1 MRSLLIVF
9 AVLFA
14 SSSALAQH
22 PHQMPVDSRPVTL
35 MSGLGRLHHPVSTK
49 NPEAQKF
56 FEQGLLLLYAFN
68 HAESIR
74 SFQRAAELDPDLAM
88 AQWGIAL
95 ALGPNIN
102 ADVDPAREKA
112 AFEAVQKALAM
123 KAPLPERAYIEAL
136 AKRYSGELNAD
147 LRKLSIDYHVAMR
160 QLIKSYPDDLDA
172 ATLYAESGMDLRPWK
187 LWSKDGSPAEGTEE
201 LISVLESVL
210 RRSPDHV
217 GANHYYI
224 HVVEASRHPEWA
236 IPSAD
241 RLTRTVKTAGHL
253 VHMPSHIY
261 MRVGD
266 YELAASSNKD
276 AAKVDREYI
285 EANQIK
291 GIYAAGYYSHN
302 LHFLAIASSMQ
313 GRLHEALTAADQLSD
328 NVKPYLADIPSL
340 ESFLPTSNLVLVRFR
355 KWDELLKT
363 PQPAQQLLLT
373 SSIWHWSRA
382 MAYAAKGQKQA
393 AQSESELFRGI
404 AVKLPKDTEWGLNHA
419 VDIFA
424 VASKVLDAKLEVANG
439 DTGKAIAELTEAV
452 ALEDAFAYDEPPAW
466 FLPSRESLGGV
477 LLRAGKFEEAEQVFR
492 ADLERNSR
500 NPRSLFGLMESLKA
514 QNKNDSVQMVQSEFE
529 QAWKNAD
536 VKLNASDL

>member
-1 MRSLLIVF
+1 MRSSLIVF

-14 SSSALAQH
+14 SSSTLAQH

-102 ADVDPAREKA
+102 SDVDPAREKA
-112 AFEAVQKALAM
+112 AFEAVQKALSM

-136 AKRYSGELNAD
+136 AKRYSIDPNAD
-147 LRKLSIDYHVAMR
+147 LRKLSIDYHIAMR
-160 QLIKSYPDDLDA
+160 QLFKSYPDDLDA

-210 RRSPDHV
+210 RRNPDHV

-276 AAKVDREYI
+276 ASKVDREYI
-285 EANQIK
+285 EANNIK
-291 GIYAAGYYSHN
+291 GMYAAGYYSHN
-302 LHFLAIASSMQ
+302 LHFLAIANSMQ
-313 GRLHEALTAADQLSD
+313 GKFHEALTASDQLSD

-340 ESFLPTSNLVLVRFR
+340 ESFLPTSTLVLVRFR

-363 PQPAQQLLLT
+363 PQPPQQVLLT
-373 SSIWHWSRA
+373 SGIWHWSRA

-393 AQSESELFRGI
+393 AQSERELFRGI
-404 AVKLPKDTEWGLNHA
+404 AVKLPKDTEWGLNRA

-424 VASKVLDAKLEVANG
+424 VASKVLDAKLDVAEG

-466 FLPSRESLGGV
+466 FLPTRECLGGV

-500 NPRSLFGLMESLKA
+500 NPRSLFGLVESLKA
-514 QNKNDSVQMVQSEFE
+514 QNKNDSVQMVQSEFD

-536 VKLNASDL
+536 EKLNDSDL

>member
-393 AQSESELFRGI
+393 AQSESELFRGVV
-404 AVKLPKDTEWGLNHA
+404 VKLPKDTEWGLNHA

-514 QNKNDSVQMVQSEFE
+514 QNKNDSVQMVQSEFD

-536 VKLNASDL
+536 VKLNDSDL

>member
-1 MRSLLIVF
+1 
-9 AVLFA
+9 
-14 SSSALAQH
+14 
-22 PHQMPVDSRPVTL
+22 

-102 ADVDPAREKA
+102 SDVDPAREKA
-112 AFEAVQKALAM
+112 AFEAVQKALTI

-136 AKRYSGELNAD
+136 AKRYSIDPNAD
-147 LRKLSIDYHVAMR
+147 LRKLSIDYHGAMR
-160 QLIKSYPDDLDA
+160 QLVKSYPDDLDA

-187 LWSKDGSPAEGTEE
+187 LWSRDGTPAEGTEE

-210 RRSPDHV
+210 RRNPEHV

-285 EANQIK
+285 EANNIK
-291 GIYAAGYYSHN
+291 GMYAAGYYSHN
-302 LHFLAIASSMQ
+302 LHFLAVANSMQ
-313 GRLHEALTAADQLSD
+313 GRFLEALTASDQLSD
-328 NVKPYLADIPSL
+328 NVKPYLVDIPSL
-340 ESFLPTSNLVLVRFR
+340 ESFLPTSTLVLVRFR

-363 PQPAQQLLLT
+363 PQPSQQLLLT
-373 SSIWHWSRA
+373 SGIWHWSRA

-393 AQSESELFRGI
+393 AQSERELFRGI

-424 VASKVLDAKLEVANG
+424 VASKVLDAKLDVANG
-439 DTGKAIAELTEAV
+439 DTGKAITELTEAV

-466 FLPSRESLGGV
+466 FLPARESLGGV

-500 NPRSLFGLMESLKA
+500 NPRSLFGLVESLKA
-514 QNKNDSVQMVQSEFE
+514 QNKNDSVQMVQSEFD

-536 VKLNASDL
+536 VKLNDSDL

>member
-393 AQSESELFRGI
+393 AQSESELFRGVV
-404 AVKLPKDTEWGLNHA
+404 VKLPKDTEWGLNHA

-514 QNKNDSVQMVQSEFE
+514 QNKNDSVQMVQSEFD
-529 QAWKNAD
+529 QAWRNAD
-536 VKLNASDL
+536 VKLNDSDL

>member
-1 MRSLLIVF
+1 MKRSVRMRSLLIVF

-217 GANHYYI
+217 G
-224 HVVEASRHPEWA
+224 
-236 IPSAD
+236 
-241 RLTRTVKTAGHL
+241 
-253 VHMPSHIY
+253 
-261 MRVGD
+261 
-266 YELAASSNKD
+266 NKA

-285 EANQIK
+285 EANPIK

>member
-340 ESFLPTSNLVLVRFR
+340 ESFLPTSTLVLVRFR

-393 AQSESELFRGI
+393 AQSESELFRGVV
-404 AVKLPKDTEWGLNHA
+404 VKLPKDTEWGLNHA